1 MHTVFSFVLAIAIL
15 VAVHEFGHFATAV
28 ALRVKVLRFSIGFGP
43 RLLGWR
49 SARLGTEFVI
59 SALPLGGYVKFL
71 DERDGEVA
79 AKDLP
84 FAFNRQSI
92 KVRAAIVAG
101 GPLANFLLAILLYT
115 GINWYGVEQAKPLLS
130 TPTAGSLAETA
141 GIRGGE
147 LVLTASVDGQESVA
161 TPSFDDVRWQL
172 TQSALAHQD
181 VILELGDANGNY
193 LKQAVLPLSQ
203 LAVTEA
209 DASLFKKIG
218 IQTPWSPAQLGGL
231 LAGAAA
237 EQAGLKSGD
246 LVMQVDETII
256 VDASQLRELIQK
268 AVGLNKEGVSQVWRL
283 KRGDAVLTLRVTPRV
298 ESVQGVLVG
307 RIGAYIGQPPATV
320 TVRYGA
326 WDGLSRAITRT
337 WEVSVLSLQ
346 MIGKIVMGQASLK
359 NLSGPISIADYAG
372 QSASMGAVPFVTFL
386 ALISISVGVLNL
398 LPVPV
403 LDGGHLMYYLWES
416 LTGKPVSE
424 SWMEQFQKVGLL
436 VLLMMMSVAVFNDV
450 ARLWG

>member
-1 MHTVFSFVLAIAIL
+1 MHTVLSFLLAITIL
-15 VAVHEFGHFATAV
+15 VAVHEFGHFATAI

-43 RLLGWR
+43 KLLGWR

-59 SALPLGGYVKFL
+59 SVLPLGGYVKFL

-79 AKDLP
+79 KEDLP
-84 FAFNRQSI
+84 FAFNRQPI

-101 GPLANFLLAILLYT
+101 GPFANFLLAILLYT
-115 GINWYGVEQAKPLLS
+115 GVNWYGIEQAKPLLS
-130 TPTAGSLAETA
+130 APTAGSLADVA

-147 LVLTASVDGQESVA
+147 LVLTASVDGKDAVA
-161 TPSFDDVRWQL
+161 TPSFDEVRWLL
-172 TQSALAHQD
+172 TQSALAHHD
-181 VILELGDANGNY
+181 VTLELGDANGHY

-203 LAVTEA
+203 LSVKEA
-209 DASLFKKIG
+209 DANLFKKIG
-218 IQTPWSPAQLGGL
+218 IQTPWSPARLGGL

-237 EQAGLKSGD
+237 AQAGLQSGD
-246 LVMQVDETII
+246 LVLQVNETTI
-256 VDASQLRELIQK
+256 VDAAHLRELIQT
-268 AVGLNKEGVSQVWRL
+268 AVGPNGAGVTQVWAVD
-283 KRGDAVLTLRVTPRV
+283 RGGAVTTLQVTPRV
-298 ESVQGVLVG
+298 ESVQGALVG
-307 RIGAYIGQPPATV
+307 RIGAYIGMPPATT
-320 TVRYGA
+320 TVRYGV
-326 WDGLSRAITRT
+326 WGGLSRAVNRT

-346 MIGKIVMGQASLK
+346 MMGKILIGEASLK

-372 QSASMGAVPFVTFL
+372 QSASMGAVPFVIFL